1 MAAAPGR
8 SPEGAL
14 RVAVVGCGRV
24 GATQAALLAA
34 AGHDVV
40 GVDVDETRVAA
51 LAAGDVPFH
60 EPGLA
65 APLAAGLAGGRLRF
79 TSDVADAAGSRVH
92 LLCVG
97 SSARHAGAGGRDGAR
112 HDGVEAA
119 LAGLVPHLQPGDVVV
134 GRSTVPVGASRAL
147 AARVERAGATFVV
160 QPDLLR
166 TGPAVPHALDPGRV
180 VYGLPTDVDGVVTP
194 EGEKARAL
202 LAALEPHGPA
212 REPAAVVTDYATAEL
227 AALAAGGFLAVKAS
241 FVAAVTALCE
251 VTGADV
257 AALADALGHD
267 ARIGRSWL
275 DPGRASGGGRPT
287 EDVRALV
294 AAAERLGAGRATS
307 LLREVDAATV
317 RHRVHLVDLVR
328 EACGGAVAGRRVAVL
343 GAASWAGSD
352 DVRDSP
358 ALSVAAQLQLQGA
371 RVTVTDPRALDAV
384 RAVAPALEPAATVE
398 ACVAGADAVVVA
410 TPWPEHAALDP
421 RRLAAHVARPWVLD
435 ACHALDPSRWRAA
448 GWTYRAA
455 GRR

>member
-1 MAAAPGR
+1 M
-8 SPEGAL
+8 
-14 RVAVVGCGRV
+14 RVAVIGCGRV

-40 GVDVDETRVAA
+40 GVDVDESRVAA

-65 APLAAGLAGGRLRF
+65 APLAAGLSGGRLRF
-79 TSDVADAAGSRVH
+79 TSDVAAAAGARVH
-92 LLCVG
+92 LVCVG
-97 SSARHAGAGGRDGAR
+97 TSTRHAGAGAR
-112 HDGVEAA
+112 RGGVEAA

-134 GRSTVPVGASRAL
+134 GRSTVPVGTSRAL

-180 VYGLPTDVDGVVTP
+180 VYGLPTDADGVVTP

-202 LAALEPHGPA
+202 LAGLEPHAPA
-212 REPAAVVTDYATAEL
+212 HELPAVVTDYATAEL
-227 AALAAGGFLAVKAS
+227 AALATGAFLAVKAS
-241 FVAAVTALCE
+241 FVAAVTVLCE
-251 VTGADV
+251 ASGADV

-267 ARIGRSWL
+267 TRIGRRWL

-294 AAAERLGAGRATS
+294 AAAEGLGVGRETA
-307 LLREVDAATV
+307 LLREVDAVTV
-317 RHRVHLVDLVR
+317 RHRVALVDLVR
-328 EACGGAVAGRRVAVL
+328 DACGGAVAGRRVAVL

-352 DVRDSP
+352 DVHDSP

-371 RVTVTDPRALDAV
+371 HVTVTDPRALDAV
-384 RAVAPALEPAATVE
+384 RAVAPALDPAATVA
-398 ACVAGADAVVVA
+398 ACVAGADAVVLA
-410 TPWPEHAALDP
+410 TPWPEYAALDP
-421 RRLAAHVARPWVLD
+421 RPLTALVARPWVLD
-435 ACHALDPSRWRAA
+435 ACHVLDPARWRAA